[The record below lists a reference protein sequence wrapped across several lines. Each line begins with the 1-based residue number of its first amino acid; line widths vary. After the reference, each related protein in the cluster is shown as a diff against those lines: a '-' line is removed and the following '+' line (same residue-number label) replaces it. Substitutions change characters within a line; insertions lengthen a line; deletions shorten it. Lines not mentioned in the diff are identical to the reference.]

1 MKLVDD
7 IARLKWKELTGAE
20 IARLKWKELTGA
32 EIAKGRDAPRII
44 MDTLRTRRTLF
55 TGENART
62 RFIEAECAGNVL
74 QVARNVIF
82 ICLKTANMDFKDVA
96 DFKDATDSE

>member
-1 MKLVDD
+1 VKLVDD
-7 IARLKWKELTGAE
+7 IARLSQILTKWKELT
-20 IARLKWKELTGA
+20 RGA

-96 DFKDATDSE
+96 EFKDATDSE